1 MYNSTGTLRPQ
12 SSSLPAEG
20 VTRPSMPTRPST
32 FGTSVRKLPSRGT
45 MYPSTPSALKSR
57 GSMIAPASKP
67 SRSTRTRSLSLGSFK
82 AGNLDNEAPSLTVRD
97 DSEYPED
104 IEIVSLYDEN
114 EYQDFPG
121 QSVKSNVSN
130 STMSPTRASMNGGSM
145 GSNRTMS
152 PTRASMNG
160 GSMGSNRTMSNGT
173 MSPTRA
179 SMNGGSMGS
188 NRTMSNGTMSP
199 TRASMSGSSYTNTMN
214 SGSMSPMSNGTMTN
228 NGTMSPTRASM
239 NSGSM
244 SPMTNGTMT
253 NGTMTNSRSM
263 QSRIL
268 KPAQTFAKSMG
279 ISQATSSIVGATGIA
294 GALPFGIVPIGIA
307 TGLGAASHKA
317 SSSLKHTFG
326 SSDFVSQ
333 IPTHACSEYNKCQRK
348 ECSLYCR
355 YSLPQAYD
363 LMYDVC
369 DCPKMDIIRIK
380 VVDELGGE
388 HCLLVHRR
396 EPISSII
403 LFLCSRLS
411 RAGHMCMPTHKKGNM
426 YQKSLHKHL
435 HHCAEDLFEDN
446 DGSMRSCIYLHSF
459 TDALYHKIK
468 HYM

>member
-1 MYNSTGTLRPQ
+1 
-12 SSSLPAEG
+12 
-20 VTRPSMPTRPST
+20 
-32 FGTSVRKLPSRGT
+32 
-45 MYPSTPSALKSR
+45 
-57 GSMIAPASKP
+57 
-67 SRSTRTRSLSLGSFK
+67 
-82 AGNLDNEAPSLTVRD
+82 
-97 DSEYPED
+97 
-104 IEIVSLYDEN
+104 
-114 EYQDFPG
+114 
-121 QSVKSNVSN
+121 
-130 STMSPTRASMNGGSM
+130 
-145 GSNRTMS
+145 
-152 PTRASMNG
+152 
-160 GSMGSNRTMSNGT
+160 
-173 MSPTRA
+173 
-179 SMNGGSMGS
+179 
-188 NRTMSNGTMSP
+188 
-199 TRASMSGSSYTNTMN
+199 
-214 SGSMSPMSNGTMTN
+214 
-228 NGTMSPTRASM
+228 
-239 NSGSM
+239 
-244 SPMTNGTMT
+244 
-253 NGTMTNSRSM
+253 
-263 QSRIL
+263 
-268 KPAQTFAKSMG
+268 MG
-279 ISQATSSIVGATGIA
+279 ISKATSSIVGATGIA

-380 VVDELGGE
+380 VIDELGGE
-388 HCLLVHRR
+388 HCLIVHRR

-435 HHCAEDLFEDN
+435 HHCAEDLFEDS
-446 DGSMRSCIYLHSF
+446 DTSMRSCIYLHSF

>member
-130 STMSPTRASMNGGSM
+130 S
-145 GSNRTMS
+145 
-152 PTRASMNG
+152 
-160 GSMGSNRTMSNGT
+160 T